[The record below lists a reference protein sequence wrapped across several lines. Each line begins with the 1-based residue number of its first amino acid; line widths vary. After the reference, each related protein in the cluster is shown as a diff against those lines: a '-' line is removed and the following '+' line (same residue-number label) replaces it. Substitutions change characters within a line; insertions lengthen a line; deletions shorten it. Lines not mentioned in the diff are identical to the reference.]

1 MGQKTRPLEKRNI
14 DVRIK
19 LLLIIELGLLSFFTG
34 SNELI
39 LIAFLLSAFTL
50 LWFRQF
56 RAVFRFSAV
65 FAAIFLVS
73 CLTPLLGATPLRM
86 ILGMLTY
93 LILRMI
99 PVLML
104 GSWLVNTTKISDFIA
119 SMEKMK
125 LPFAVII
132 PLAVTL
138 RFMPT
143 IRAEFRN
150 IKNTMKMRG
159 IGLSFTS
166 VIRRPLMTTE
176 YVMVPLL
183 MRSIKIADEL
193 SASALTRGLG
203 SHKSRTSYHNIRLSA
218 GDIAWAVGFTLLL
231 AAVFILSAHGI
242 LPT

>member
-1 MGQKTRPLEKRNI
+1 MGKKKELLEKRNI
-14 DVRIK
+14 DARIK
-19 LLLIIELGLLSFFTG
+19 LLLIIEQGLLSFFTG
-34 SNELI
+34 SNGLI

-50 LWFRQF
+50 LWFKQYS
-56 RAVFRFSAV
+56 ATSRFSAV
-65 FAAIFLVS
+65 FAVVFIIS
-73 CLTPLLGATPLRM
+73 CLAPLLGATPFGM

-99 PVLML
+99 PELML
-104 GSWLVNTTKISDFIA
+104 GSWLVNTTNISDFIA

-125 LPFAVII
+125 LPFVIII

-159 IGLSFTS
+159 IGLSFSS
-166 VIRRPLMTTE
+166 VIRHPLMTTE

-203 SHKSRTSYHNIRLSA
+203 SHKSRTSYHNIRLNTR
-218 GDIAWAVGFTLLL
+218 DIAWAAGFTFLVV
-231 AAVFILSAHGI
+231 AVFIQSAQGV
-242 LPT
+242 LPI

>member
-1 MGQKTRPLEKRNI
+1 MGSKTGPAKKRNI

-19 LLLIIELGLLSFFTG
+19 LLLVIESGILSFFTG

-39 LIAFLLSAFTL
+39 LIAFLSSAFTL

-56 RAVFRFSAV
+56 RTAFRFSAIFTAV
-65 FAAIFLVS
+65 FAVS
-73 CLTPLLGATPLRM
+73 CLSPLLKATPLGM

-99 PVLML
+99 PVVML
-104 GSWLVNTTKISDFIA
+104 GNWLVDTTKISDFIA

-125 LPFAVII
+125 LPFDIII

-143 IRAEFRN
+143 IRAELRN

-159 IGLSFTS
+159 IGLSFAS
-166 VIRRPLMTTE
+166 IVRRPLTTTE
-176 YVMVPLL
+176 YIMVPLL

-203 SHKSRTSYHNIRLSA
+203 THKSRTSYHDIRLNA
-218 GDIAWAVGFTLLL
+218 EDIAWAAGYTLLTL
-231 AAVFILSAHGI
+231 NVFILPIHDL
-242 LPT
+242 LPK